1 MRRTPIQWLGW
12 LLLAVMVGAVPPASP
27 LAGQALADFEE
38 RTTFHRLENGWTFI
52 IVERPV
58 APVFSFA
65 TLVDVGS
72 AQEVP
77 GITGL
82 AHMFE
87 HMAFKGTPNLGT
99 VDYEAE
105 EAALEAMEAAYLRY
119 QAARQA
125 PDSEPARVEELLAL
139 FREAQEEAARFVV
152 ANEFDEILARAGGVG
167 INAFT
172 NTDFTGYFYSLPANK
187 IELFCYLESE
197 RFLRPV
203 FREFYKERDVVQEER
218 RLRTESQPIGRLL
231 EQFQATAFVAHPYKQ
246 PVVGYMSDLESIT
259 ISDAE
264 DFFTRYYVPSNLVTA
279 IVGDVDPTTLVP
291 MLERYFGRI
300 PAGPAPEPLRTVEP
314 AQIGE
319 KQIILE
325 DLAQPVYVEGYHM
338 TAQTHPDQPVWDAI
352 DDILSSGRT
361 SRLYRSLVRDKQIAA
376 NAGSF
381 SQLPGSK
388 YPTLWIAWAFP
399 SPESSNEEVQA
410 AIREE
415 IERMKVTDVTDQELE
430 RFKTRAKANLLRS
443 LRSNS
448 GLARNLVEY
457 QTLFGD
463 WRELFRYVERI
474 EAVTKADIR
483 RVVSATLVP
492 ANRTVGMIRTA
503 EPPAPTT
510 SPAGDAATGR

>member
-1 MRRTPIQWLGW
+1 MRRKPIQRLGRLALAASLGA
-12 LLLAVMVGAVPPASP
+12 LLHAGSA
-27 LAGQALADFEE
+27 AGQDLADFEE
-38 RTTFHRLENGWTFI
+38 RTTLHRLENGWTFI

-65 TLVDVGS
+65 TLVNVGS
-72 AQEVP
+72 AQEVA

-87 HMAFKGTPNLGT
+87 HMAFKGTPNVGSL
-99 VDYEAE
+99 DYEAE
-105 EAALEAMEAAYLRY
+105 KVALEAMEQAYLGF
-119 QAARQA
+119 QAERQA
-125 PDSEPARVEELLAL
+125 RDSDPERVEELRAA
-139 FREAQEEAARFVV
+139 FRERQEEAARFVV
-152 ANEFDEILARAGGVG
+152 ANEFDEILARAGGIG

-197 RFLRPV
+197 RFLQPV

-246 PVVGYMSDLESIT
+246 PVIGYMSDLESIT

-264 DFFTRYYVPSNLVTA
+264 AFFDKYYVPSNLVTA
-279 IVGDVDPTTLVP
+279 IVGDVDAQALVP
-291 MLERYFGRI
+291 MLESYFGRI
-300 PAGPAPEPLRTVEP
+300 PAGPAPEPVRTVEP
-314 AQIGE
+314 PQIGE
-319 KQIILE
+319 KQVLIE
-325 DLAQPVYVEGYHM
+325 DSAQPVYVEGYHI
-338 TAQTHPDQPVWDAI
+338 TAQNHPDQPVWDAI

-361 SRLYRSLVRDKQIAA
+361 SRLYRSLVRDKKIAA

-415 IERMKVTDVTDQELE
+415 IARMKVDDVTDQELE
-430 RFKTRAKANLLRS
+430 RFKTRAKADLLRS

-448 GLARNLVEY
+448 GLASNLVQY

-474 EAVTKADIR
+474 EAVTKEDIR
-483 RVVSATLVP
+483 RVVGATLVP

-503 EPPAPTT
+503 APPEPAAP
-510 SPAGDAATGR
+510 SDQATGR

>member
-1 MRRTPIQWLGW
+1 MRPSSSPRSGRLALGMA
-12 LLLAVMVGAVPPASP
+12 LAVLLPWAA
-27 LAGQALADFEE
+27 AAQDLADFES
-38 RTTFHRLENGWTFI
+38 RTTLHRLDNGWTFI

-65 TLVDVGS
+65 TFVDVGS

-87 HMAFKGTPNLGT
+87 HMAFKGTPNVGT
-99 VDYEAE
+99 RDYEAE
-105 EAALEAMEAAYLRY
+105 KVALEAMEAAYQGY
-119 QAARQA
+119 EAARR
-125 PDSEPARVEELLAL
+125 ARDADPERVAELLAA
-139 FREAQEEAARFVV
+139 FRGKQEAAAEFVV

-197 RFLRPV
+197 RFLEPV
-203 FREFYKERDVVQEER
+203 FREFYEERDVVQEER

-246 PVVGYMSDLESIT
+246 PVVGYMSDLQSIT
-259 ISDAE
+259 MTDARA
-264 DFFTRYYVPSNLVTA
+264 FFEKYYVPSNLVTA
-279 IVGDVDPTTLVP
+279 VVGDVDVGALVP
-291 MLERYFGRI
+291 MIEAYFGRI

-314 AQIGE
+314 PQIGE
-319 KQIILE
+319 KQVVVE
-325 DLAQPVYVEGYHM
+325 DPSQPVYIEGYHM
-338 TAQTHPDQPVWDAI
+338 AARDDPDQPVWDAI
-352 DDILSSGRT
+352 DDILSGGRT
-361 SRLYRSLVRDKQIAA
+361 SRLYRSLVRDKKIAA

-381 SQLPGSK
+381 SRLLGSK

-399 SPESSNEEVQA
+399 SPESSNEEVRD

-415 IERMKVTDVTDQELE
+415 IERMKVEDVTDEELE
-430 RFKTRAKANLLRS
+430 RFKTRAKAELLRS

-448 GLARNLVEY
+448 GLASSLAEY
-457 QTLFGD
+457 QTIFGD
-463 WRELFRYVERI
+463 WRELFRFVGRI

-483 RVVSATLVP
+483 RVASATLV
-492 ANRTVGMIRTA
+492 ATNRTVGMIRTA
-503 EPPAPTT
+503 APAAQD
-510 SPAGDAATGR
+510 AGAREADDA